1 MKLFTSSFL
10 LILLTQLCNAQYVY
24 KDLVVTRQ
32 TTGQWQLYKD
42 NKVKKISL
50 QSFESDGQPSEG
62 FLCDQ
67 QITADFSRITT
78 HTHSPGTPDSWI
90 LANYTTS
97 GQPLKIQDT
106 SDTYQSTSEYQYDA
120 AGHVT
125 GITNTSL
132 ETDNKLKDVEQHLWQ
147 YDAQGHPT
155 GMLKIKNG
163 NDTTLVRFVTD
174 EKGNIAEERARRNN
188 TDLPVVYYYYDSGN
202 RLTDIVRYNIKAQRL
217 LPTHIFEY
225 DNTGDRPSSMLVVPE
240 GSNDYQKWLY
250 EYDDKGLKTKESCF
264 NKKKELLGRIEY
276 SYNK

>member
-125 GITNTSL
+125 VITNTSL

-217 LPTHIFEY
+217 LPTYIFEY

>member
-1 MKLFTSSFL
+1 MKLFTGSFL
-10 LILLTQLCNAQYVY
+10 LILFTQLCNAQYYY

-42 NKVKKISL
+42 NKVKKVSL
-50 QSFESDGQPSEG
+50 QSFEGDGQPSEG

-67 QITADFSRITT
+67 EVTADFSRITT
-78 HTHSPGTPDSWI
+78 HTHSSGTTDSWI
-90 LANYTTS
+90 LANYTPS

-106 SDTYQSTSEYQYDA
+106 SDTYRSTSEYQYDA
-120 AGHVT
+120 SGRVII
-125 GITNTSL
+125 ITNTSL

-147 YDAQGHPT
+147 YDPQGRPS

-163 NDTTLVRFVTD
+163 NDTTFVRFVTD
-174 EKGNIAEERARRNN
+174 EKGNIAEERARRKN
-188 TDLPVVYYYYDSGN
+188 TDLPAVYYYYDSDN

-225 DNTGDRPSSMLVVPE
+225 DNTGNRLSSMLVVPE

-264 NKKKELLGRIEY
+264 NKKKELQGRIEY